1 MEFEVIEGEASAVDG
16 LEALWLQMLSHHRSL
31 VGGEIPVR
39 TDEQSW
45 PRARRVYHDWLQG
58 GAAILMIARGEA
70 SPEPLG
76 YAVCRLVSGDG
87 QTFDLGAVRGDLD
100 ALVVHDRAR
109 GRGVGTAL
117 LSAVRDRLV
126 ERGIDVWSVGV
137 VSRNV
142 EAVRLYERV
151 GFRPWTQNLI
161 ASTRE
166 RGSGDAPDHPEG
178 WC

>member
-1 MEFEVIEGEASAVDG
+1 
-16 LEALWLQMLSHHRSL
+16 
-31 VGGEIPVR
+31 
-39 TDEQSW
+39 
-45 PRARRVYHDWLQG
+45 
-58 GAAILMIARGEA
+58 
-70 SPEPLG
+70 
-76 YAVCRLVSGDG
+76 
-87 QTFDLGAVRGDLD
+87 
-100 ALVVHDRAR
+100 VHDRAR

-117 LSAVRDRLV
+117 LSAMRDRLV

-166 RGSGDAPDHPEG
+166 RGSGDTH
-178 WC
+178 